1 MKFMRNAIAILR
13 KDVLLEIRGK
23 ESLSLMLFLSL
34 LFLVIFNFAL
44 DIDKDNISSLAP
56 GILWVIFTFSGILGM
71 GRTSMAERDEEAY
84 LSVVFSPA
92 SAESF
97 YIGKVLSN
105 FLFLILMEGF
115 TLLLFAILF
124 DFEKIIGLLPKLA
137 PSLFLGTLGFS
148 LVGTLFS
155 FLATASRHGEV
166 LLPFLYLP
174 VVIPIILGGVSS
186 MSIILNENLVEETGK
201 WLQILVVFDI
211 LYLSL
216 SLLLFRYLIEE

>member
-1 MKFMRNAIAILR
+1 MKFMGNAIAILR

-84 LSVVFSPA
+84 LSIVFSPA

-115 TLLLFAILF
+115 TLLFFAILF

-186 MSIILNENLVEETGK
+186 MGIILNENLVEETGK

>member
-1 MKFMRNAIAILR
+1 MKFMGNAIAILR

-115 TLLLFAILF
+115 TLLFFAILF

-155 FLATASRHGEV
+155 FLATASRYGEV

-174 VVIPIILGGVSS
+174 VVIPVILGGVSS
-186 MSIILNENLVEETGK
+186 MGIILNENLVEGTGK

>member
-1 MKFMRNAIAILR
+1 MKFMGNAIAILR
-13 KDVLLEIRGK
+13 KDILLEIRGK

-115 TLLLFAILF
+115 TLLFFAILF

-186 MSIILNENLVEETGK
+186 MGIILNENLVEGTGK

>member
-1 MKFMRNAIAILR
+1 MKFMGNAIAILR

-84 LSVVFSPA
+84 LSIVFSPA

-115 TLLLFAILF
+115 TLLFFAILF

-174 VVIPIILGGVSS
+174 VVIPVILGGVSS
-186 MSIILNENLVEETGK
+186 MGIILNENLVEETGK

>member
-166 LLPFLYLP
+166 LMPFLYLP

-186 MSIILNENLVEETGK
+186 MSIILNENLVEGTGK
-201 WLQILVVFDI
+201 WLQILVIFDI

>member
-13 KDVLLEIRGK
+13 KDVLFEIRGK

-84 LSVVFSPA
+84 LSVIFSPA

-166 LLPFLYLP
+166 LMPFLYLP

-186 MSIILNENLVEETGK
+186 MSIILNENLVEGTGK
-201 WLQILVVFDI
+201 WLQILVIFDI